1 MPHVEITRPDKVL
14 FPDDGITKRDLVGYY
29 RAVAPHILPHL
40 KDRPLTLERYPDG
53 IAAEKIMQK
62 SASKYYPDWI
72 ETVTLP
78 KRGGSVRHVVCN
90 DADTLAYL
98 ANQAAITLHI
108 PTARRDQPDQPDQM
122 VFDLDPSTGDFEPVR
137 RAAAELREM
146 LKGEA
151 WLKTTGSRGL
161 HVVVPL
167 RRGKSYDAVHGMA
180 HQLARELVK
189 AAPGE
194 RTLEFAKKDRGDRVF
209 IDVNR
214 NAYAQTYAVA
224 YTVRARPGAP
234 ISMPI
239 EWKDLDDPGLR
250 PDGFHLKDMT

>member
-29 RAVAPHILPHL
+29 RKVAPLILPHL

-53 IAAEKIMQK
+53 IGAEKIMQK
-62 SASKYYPDWI
+62 SASKYFPEWI

-78 KRGGSVRHVVCN
+78 KKGGSVKHVVCN

-108 PTARRDQPDQPDQM
+108 STARRDKPDQPDQV
-122 VFDLDPSTGDFEPVR
+122 VFDLDPSTDDFEPVR
-137 RAAAELREM
+137 RAAAELRGM
-146 LKGEA
+146 LKDA
-151 WLKTTGSRGL
+151 WLKTSGSRGL
-161 HVVVPL
+161 HVIAPL
-167 RRGKSYDAVHGMA
+167 KRGKSYGEVHAMA
-180 HQLARELVK
+180 HAIARDLVK

-239 EWKDLDDPGLR
+239 EWKDLDNPRLR
-250 PDGFHLKDMT
+250 PDGFRLKDVK